1 MMTADAKFWDR
12 LAEKYA
18 KQPVANLS
26 AFERKQAI
34 TREHLHPDASVLE
47 IGCGTGSL
55 ALALSPFA
63 GTIDAWDFSSE
74 MIRIAKQKAE
84 TQGVTNVHFR
94 QGTLDGP
101 APSMHE
107 RYDSAWAYSILHLVP
122 DRRHTLRTI
131 FQLLKP
137 GGVFISS
144 NVCLA
149 GGFIPYGLIIG
160 ALRWF
165 GKAPKVYLYDRETI
179 FRELRE
185 AGFVEVEER
194 DVGAGRRVA
203 FVVARRPT

>member
-1 MMTADAKFWDR
+1 MMTADAKFWDQ
-12 LAEKYA
+12 LADKYA
-18 KQPVANLS
+18 KQPVANPS

-34 TREHLHPDASVLE
+34 TRDHLRPDSRVLE

-63 GTIDAWDFSSE
+63 GQIEAWDFSGE

-84 TQGVTNVHFR
+84 AQGVTNVHLH
-94 QGTLDGP
+94 QGSLDGP
-101 APSMHE
+101 AP
-107 RYDSAWAYSILHLVP
+107 YPPAQFDAALAYSILHLVP
-122 DRRHTLRTI
+122 DRRHTLQTI

-149 GGFIPYGLIIG
+149 EGFIPYGIIIG
-160 ALRWF
+160 ALRWL
-165 GKAPKVYLYDRETI
+165 GKAPHVYLYDRATI

-194 DVGAGRRVA
+194 EVGAGRTVA
-203 FVVARRPT
+203 FIVAKKPA

>member
-1 MMTADAKFWDR
+1 MMTADAKFWDN

-34 TREHLHPDASVLE
+34 TREHLRPDARVLE

-63 GTIDAWDFSSE
+63 GTIDAWDFSAE

-84 TQGVTNVHFR
+84 AQGVTNVHFH

-101 APSMHE
+101 APHGYE
-107 RYDSAWAYSILHLVP
+107 PFDSAWAYSILHLVP
-122 DRRHTLRTI
+122 ERRHTLRTI
-131 FQLLKP
+131 FHLLKP
-137 GGVFISS
+137 GGVFFSS

-149 GGFIPYGLIIG
+149 GGFIPYGILIG
-160 ALRWF
+160 VMRWF
-165 GKAPKVYLYDRETI
+165 GKAPSVHLYDRETI

-185 AGFVEVEER
+185 AGFVEVEEK
-194 DVGAGRRVA
+194 DVGAGRTVA
-203 FVVARRPT
+203 FVVAKRPA